1 MNEDPK
7 AADIFPYEYRG
18 GQRDMAD
25 LIRDTV
31 RNGASVVIESGT
43 GTGKTVVSLTGA
55 LEAVF
60 GTGNKV
66 IYLTR
71 TKSQQKQII
80 HEAKAISGK
89 RPLVCIGVQGRSIH
103 TCPMMSKDPENE
115 TGTSEE
121 LSRLCS
127 EYKKDA
133 GDGRPCRYYENIGSI
148 DLPALLGF
156 VRDEHPEPEKFAE
169 YCLGKGIC
177 PYETVKHLM
186 KHADVVAAP
195 YSFIFMPHILERF
208 LEWAGTPLSGMAM
221 IVDEAH
227 NLPDYLREVMTL
239 EYGSKAMA
247 LAEKEAREWND
258 PEIHAGLSVTD
269 IIAVLRD
276 CLDEALSQYLT
287 GDDGMIPS
295 TFLQDELM
303 ERLGMSSRSLS
314 MVYKGLMDQGEMI
327 ADIKKARKKLP
338 RSYIR
343 SLGAFLSAWNT
354 ADEETNIFLIAGGEN
369 PKFQAYCLDPRE
381 AAEPLR
387 SCLSSVHMSG
397 TLAPLSDHSR
407 EIGLEDAVERVFPS
421 PFPPENLKIL
431 YVDDVSTK
439 FDEFNNIPEVYLR
452 MKDHLV
458 SLVRTVN
465 RNTAVFFPSYA
476 VMERFLADDIM
487 EGMGKDVFI
496 ERRGM
501 TQPELM
507 EEVSQF
513 RLSEGS
519 VLFAITGGRIS
530 EGLDFPDKDMEMA
543 VLVGIPYP
551 KPTARQEA
559 LRRYFDMVF
568 GNGWEHSSKIPAM
581 RKMRQAIGRLIRSGT
596 DRGVA
601 VILDRRVFNLEDI
614 KAELTG
620 DPCGDATE
628 FFLNRQR

>member
-1 MNEDPK
+1 
-7 AADIFPYEYRG
+7 
-18 GQRDMAD
+18 
-25 LIRDTV
+25 
-31 RNGASVVIESGT
+31 
-43 GTGKTVVSLTGA
+43 
-55 LEAVF
+55 
-60 GTGNKV
+60 
-66 IYLTR
+66 
-71 TKSQQKQII
+71 
-80 HEAKAISGK
+80 
-89 RPLVCIGVQGRSIH
+89 
-103 TCPMMSKDPENE
+103 
-115 TGTSEE
+115 
-121 LSRLCS
+121 
-127 EYKKDA
+127 
-133 GDGRPCRYYENIGSI
+133 
-148 DLPALLGF
+148 
-156 VRDEHPEPEKFAE
+156 
-169 YCLGKGIC
+169 
-177 PYETVKHLM
+177 
-186 KHADVVAAP
+186 
-195 YSFIFMPHILERF
+195 
-208 LEWAGTPLSGMAM
+208 
-221 IVDEAH
+221 
-227 NLPDYLREVMTL
+227 
-239 EYGSKAMA
+239 
-247 LAEKEAREWND
+247 
-258 PEIHAGLSVTD
+258 
-269 IIAVLRD
+269 
-276 CLDEALSQYLT
+276 
-287 GDDGMIPS
+287 
-295 TFLQDELM
+295 
-303 ERLGMSSRSLS
+303 
-314 MVYKGLMDQGEMI
+314 
-327 ADIKKARKKLP
+327 
-338 RSYIR
+338 
-343 SLGAFLSAWNT
+343 
-354 ADEETNIFLIAGGEN
+354 
-369 PKFQAYCLDPRE
+369 
-381 AAEPLR
+381 
-387 SCLSSVHMSG
+387 MSG